1 MMSIDKSC
9 EPDATAALAKL
20 KQKEQVSWNANKFS
34 IYNSNWVKMLYHFL
48 CLFHL
53 MCRKLRGRLDHNL
66 KGCLIRSQ
74 GILLRLELT
83 IGEIKGWVKM
93 RRTTI
98 RRILMGI
105 RSFRKQKMLHLR
117 WVFSPICGLLVEDS
131 SLLLGWID
139 VPYCDLV

>member
-20 KQKEQVSWNANKFS
+20 KQKEQVSWNANNFPFTILIEWKCCIIF
-34 IYNSNWVKMLYHFL
+34 

-83 IGEIKGWVKM
+83 IEEIKGWVKI

-139 VPYCDLV
+139 VPYCELV